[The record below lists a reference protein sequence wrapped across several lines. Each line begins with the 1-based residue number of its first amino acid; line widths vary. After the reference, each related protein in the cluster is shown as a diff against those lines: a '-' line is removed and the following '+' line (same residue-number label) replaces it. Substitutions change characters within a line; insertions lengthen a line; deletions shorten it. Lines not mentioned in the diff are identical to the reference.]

1 MRDKKKTKLKWTKN
15 KSNRESG
22 ERYIYSK
29 ERAVDAERGEEGD
42 QKKGPAPYRQRYK
55 LCQMKQEQET
65 NKQLVLQSK
74 WLCR

>member
-29 ERAVDAERGEEGD
+29 ERAVDAGRGGKGD
-42 QKKGPAPYRQRYK
+42 KKK
-55 LCQMKQEQET
+55 ELHHIDNVT
-65 NKQLVLQSK
+65 NYV
-74 WLCR
+74 R

>member
-29 ERAVDAERGEEGD
+29 ERAVDAERGGREGRFE
-42 QKKGPAPYRQRYK
+42 KGPAPYRQRYK
-55 LCQMKQEQET
+55 LC
-65 NKQLVLQSK
+65 
-74 WLCR
+74 

>member
-29 ERAVDAERGEEGD
+29 ERAVDAERGGD
-42 QKKGPAPYRQRYK
+42 LRKDLHHIDNVTNYVRLNQK
-55 LCQMKQEQET
+55 QET
-65 NKQLVLQSK
+65 NK
-74 WLCR
+74 

>member
-29 ERAVDAERGEEGD
+29 ERAVDAEGGEEGD
-42 QKKGPAPYRQRYK
+42 
-55 LCQMKQEQET
+55 
-65 NKQLVLQSK
+65 
-74 WLCR
+74 